1 MAENQE
7 MLLRRPLGSP
17 VLRLGLGL
25 ALAALALALLPACS
39 SRSSNPAGGGAVVH
53 VTERDFRIKV
63 SPARVSA
70 GDVRLLIRNEG
81 PDAHELIVVRP
92 ARGRLA
98 LRSDALTV
106 NEEALEGVTAGVE
119 EPKEPGAVHELR
131 LHLKPGRYEL
141 FCNMAG
147 HYLGGMHAELVVT

>member
-1 MAENQE
+1 
-7 MLLRRPLGSP
+7 MLLRQTRRSP
-17 VLRLGLGL
+17 VLLLGLGL

-39 SRSSNPAGGGAVVH
+39 SSQSKRTARGVVVR
-53 VTERDFRIKV
+53 VTERDFHIKL
-63 SPARVSA
+63 SPVRVHA

-81 PDAHELIVVRP
+81 PDTHELIVVRAP
-92 ARGRLA
+92 RGRLA

-106 NEEALEGVTAGVE
+106 NEEALDDATAGAE
-119 EPKEPGAVHELR
+119 EGQEPGTVHELR

-147 HYLGGMHAELVVT
+147 HYLGGMSAALEVT